1 MGHTFQPASATLL
14 STGAILN
21 LTKSEIVERR
31 VADIILDI
39 NHPQAKRYGG
49 YDAIGTIFFGSVE
62 GDETLN
68 KPELLPVAKPLFS
81 FLKYYPLLNEI
92 VLIVKSLSKNIYT
105 IEGAIN
111 NYYFPTINTW
121 THPHHNAMPILSQYQ
136 EDKNTSE
143 DYKKTKAGIKRQVSD
158 NKTDI
163 PLGEYFQ
170 EKLNI
175 KPLLPYEGDS
185 ILEGRFGNSI
195 RLGSTA
201 KDAPKKSPWSDIGEN
216 SDPIIVIRNGQDP
229 ETSNE
234 GWVPILENI
243 NKDASSIYLMDGQKI
258 RNFKVATAKSSVVQ
272 DSYEAEFSEK
282 IPEEEALTSLPEDPP
297 PTIPE
302 PQNNDLPPIIPEDEE
317 PDLIVEDPEPD
328 VLDEISKKMQEG
340 QPEEDVMT
348 EELFTG
354 PEEDG
359 GEDEI
364 IEPQVKEVV
373 KPSILPLQI
382 LKPELIKNK
391 DGQGVIPKDNGGK
404 ILTLALV
411 DGMAVEKTTAE
422 NFKKMQK
429 AAFDTGTKPTL
440 KINSGFR
447 SPQDALYYNGER
459 ISSSQKD
466 LRIRYLKDEYKVSG
480 ESIFLKE
487 WERDTIIKPEMWTK
501 YVLKDNKTKAT
512 IKGETYI
519 TTDPK
524 KPAKVKLSPQKSYFR
539 VAVATVNSE
548 LYKWLIGNSWKYGF
562 VRTVKSEEWHFIYNP
577 SLAADG
583 PFSKLKYFKDNPEKN
598 SWYITTE
605 EFENIMKEYEDSKKP
620 AELPTGPVEPE
631 IAESSK
637 TTKEVVATH
646 DEGFE
651 IIEIT
656 KTKENTPTFIEYEIK
671 DIPNPN
677 ELQKY
682 VLNELGGYSILGT
695 NQTREDAISIFF
707 EDIDIEIED
716 FKDL

>member
-539 VAVATVNSE
+539 VAVAT
-548 LYKWLIGNSWKYGF
+548 
-562 VRTVKSEEWHFIYNP
+562 
-577 SLAADG
+577 
-583 PFSKLKYFKDNPEKN
+583 
-598 SWYITTE
+598 
-605 EFENIMKEYEDSKKP
+605 
-620 AELPTGPVEPE
+620 
-631 IAESSK
+631 
-637 TTKEVVATH
+637 
-646 DEGFE
+646 
-651 IIEIT
+651 
-656 KTKENTPTFIEYEIK
+656 
-671 DIPNPN
+671 
-677 ELQKY
+677 
-682 VLNELGGYSILGT
+682 
-695 NQTREDAISIFF
+695 
-707 EDIDIEIED
+707 
-716 FKDL
+716 